1 MDLYLNVFSPVIFKV
16 LKEITPQ
23 MDTIYPIYGVH
34 YGIHYV
40 LLFDNVYDNVNRAL
54 VMYRKPLLEY

>member
-1 MDLYLNVFSPVIFKV
+1 
-16 LKEITPQ
+16 